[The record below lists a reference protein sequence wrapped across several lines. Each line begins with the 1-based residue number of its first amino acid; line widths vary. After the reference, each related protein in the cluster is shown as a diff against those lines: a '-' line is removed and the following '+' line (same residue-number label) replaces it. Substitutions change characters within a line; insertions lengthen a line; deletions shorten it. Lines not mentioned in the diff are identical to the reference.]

1 MKKIFALVCM
11 VTLSVVAYA
20 NYEKSSIHLMI
31 DSSNDSVTVSVE
43 NDTIGVK
50 GVLRKPSVVDKR
62 YHLFTEAK
70 FIRIALSGNANEMN
84 FKYKDGFCAITEDN
98 KTKEVSNNIKDELGL
113 NVKKRKRSAG
123 FIKKESLSNRTFIIH
138 NESKGSDLKFVLS
151 QYDKWNSEKLELE
164 IYRKKD
170 TIKSSITDIES
181 ELKTKVFASGDTISL
196 KVRNEQIG
204 SRIIGVWANGE
215 KLEGNFKYQKEK
227 EKYKED
233 DLAIKPT
240 AFFTESFVLPIVE
253 DSTNFTIKV
262 QYEYIS
268 NCRLVS
274 EEKDFTI
281 TVVPKVEEQLW
292 AMILGLLVLLFAF
305 FVCCWGV
312 KKIYKKKSKKK
323 SKEEKLATNKG
334 KNKSSASPIPKQEE
348 KSSNEVE
355 EKKDNQ
361 DEKSKNDK
369 KTVAKEPQIGVNSG
383 TQETRDVKNNE
394 LEKVNKELLERIS
407 NLEKENESVRNQL
420 QEKEEQLLQEREDFK
435 IKIQEKNREVISVL
449 QDKKQLNTTIEQIE
463 KEKLQVSERVEK
475 QKNEIVGLKK
485 DIESKDIHIKE
496 NNKTI
501 QAKQDLINTLQ
512 TEKEI
517 LTKRISEELLVE
529 RDKFANSLMQKQNAI
544 KDLIRTMFNEI
555 VEDENSIYYNRV
567 KRINKDFSRFIDRIN
582 SLNIQESQISIKEIK
597 KSVQDC
603 VIPSMLEEGW
613 INTTYVV
620 NEYMKASN
628 NLYNEF
634 SIIGVS
640 GVLLHKLI
648 ASINEYLGMVGIKVL
663 LPYLMVEDF
672 NREEYEYEEERWIH
686 RFDTNISEQFVSDKI
701 VDISRIGYQIE
712 GQEMVK
718 PKVNYTF

>member
-43 NDTIGVK
+43 NDTIGVI
-50 GVLRKPSVVDKR
+50 GVLRKPNKIDNQ

-70 FIRIALSGNANEMN
+70 FIRVALSGNAKNMRFCYE
-84 FKYKDGFCAITEDN
+84 DGFYATTENN
-98 KTKEVSNNIKDELGL
+98 KTKEANGVKDELGP
-113 NVKKRKRSAG
+113 NVRNRSAG
-123 FIKKESLSNRTFIIH
+123 FIKKESLSNRTFTIH
-138 NESKGSDLKFVLS
+138 NKTQNTKLDFVLS
-151 QYDKWNSEKLELE
+151 LYDKWNLDKLQLE
-164 IYRKKD
+164 VYRKHD
-170 TIKSSITDIES
+170 TISSPITYIES
-181 ELKTKVFASGDTISL
+181 EFKTKVFASGDTISL
-196 KVRNEQIG
+196 KVRKDHIG

-240 AFFTESFVLPIVE
+240 AFFTDKFVLPIVE

-268 NCRLVS
+268 NFRLVS
-274 EEKDFTI
+274 EEKDLTI
-281 TVVPKVEEQLW
+281 TVVPKVEEQSKVMIW
-292 AMILGLLVLLFAF
+292 AIIIGPFVLLTAV
-305 FVCCWGV
+305 FVWWSCKKKY
-312 KKIYKKKSKKK
+312 KKIV
-323 SKEEKLATNKG
+323 KEEAKKTSKDVTSDTRNLDAKLANNKG
-334 KNKSSASPIPKQEE
+334 KNKLSSSQTHKNDGI
-348 KSSNEVE
+348 SNLLKRWFTC
-355 EKKDNQ
+355 EKKDKIDKQ
-361 DEKSKNDK
+361 DDKSSDNSKNDNN
-369 KTVAKEPQIGVNSG
+369 VGIFG
-383 TQETRDVKNNE
+383 ETNNNKDVKNNE
-394 LEKVNKELLERIS
+394 LEKENKELLERIS
-407 NLEKENESVRNQL
+407 NLEKENESVRNQFK
-420 QEKEEQLLQEREDFK
+420 EKEEQLL
-435 IKIQEKNREVISVL
+435 
-449 QDKKQLNTTIEQIE
+449 QLNTTIEQIK
-463 KEKLQVSERVEK
+463 KEKQQVSERLEK
-475 QKNEIVGLKK
+475 QKKEIDGLKK
-485 DIESKDIHIKE
+485 DIELKDIHIKE

-501 QAKQDLINTLQ
+501 QEKQDLINTLQ
-512 TEKEI
+512 TEKEN
-517 LTKRISEELLVE
+517 LEKRISEELLVE
-529 RDKFANSLMQKQNAI
+529 RYKFANSLMQKQNAI
-544 KDLIRTMFNEI
+544 KDLIQTMFNEI

-603 VIPSMLEEGW
+603 VIPSMLEDGW

-712 GQEMVK
+712 GQEIVK

>member
-20 NYEKSSIHLMI
+20 NFEPAIHLKI
-31 DSSNDSVTVSVE
+31 NSSPDSVITVSIE
-43 NDTIGVK
+43 NDTIGV
-50 GVLRKPSVVDKR
+50 LRKPSEIDKCF
-62 YHLFTEAK
+62 YLFTEAK
-70 FIRIALSGNANEMN
+70 YIRIALNEYAKKMN
-84 FKYKDGFCAITEDN
+84 FKYKPGFHGIIEKGKFKKAN
-98 KTKEVSNNIKDELGL
+98 KGHNEIGSNIQKREAAYISKD
-113 NVKKRKRSAG
+113 
-123 FIKKESLSNRTFIIH
+123 SLRDRTFIL
-138 NESKGSDLKFVLS
+138 NNVTRGEDLIFYLS
-151 QYDKWNSEKLELE
+151 PYNIWNLQKLELE

-196 KVRNEQIG
+196 KVRNDQIG
-204 SRIIGVWANGE
+204 SRIIGVSANEEQLKGY
-215 KLEGNFKYQKEK
+215 FKYRKEN
-227 EKYKED
+227 ENYSED
-233 DLAIKPT
+233 DIAIKPT
-240 AFFTESFVLPIVE
+240 AFFTDKFVLPTVE

-274 EEKDFTI
+274 GEKDVTI
-281 TVVPKVEEQLW
+281 IVVPKIEEKSNTN
-292 AMILGLLVLLFAF
+292 ILEVILIIFIIIAILLSCVYGRKFNKI
-305 FVCCWGV
+305 V
-312 KKIYKKKSKKK
+312 KEEAKKKSKD
-323 SKEEKLATNKG
+323 EKLANNKG

-348 KSSNEVE
+348 KSSNGVE
-355 EKKDNQ
+355 EKIDNQ

-369 KTVAKEPQIGVNSG
+369 KTVAKEPQIGVNPG
-383 TQETRDVKNNE
+383 TQEARDVKNNE
-394 LEKVNKELLERIS
+394 LEKNKELLERIS

-420 QEKEEQLLQEREDFK
+420 QVKEEQLLQEREDFK

-475 QKNEIVGLKK
+475 QKKEIDGLKK

-496 NNKTI
+496 KNKTI

-512 TEKEI
+512 TEKEV

-544 KDLIRTMFNEI
+544 KDLIQTMFNEI

-603 VIPSMLEEGW
+603 VIPSMLEDGW
-613 INTTYVV
+613 INTIYVV

-712 GQEMVK
+712 GQEIVK